1 LFHNDKSCDQMVEM
15 TDTLKDK
22 ESGKPEKPDLQTL
35 SFIDRQEFEN
45 WLEQNNTVTSG
56 IWIRIF
62 KKDSGQISMN
72 YNEALN
78 VALCYGWIDGQVKKY
93 DENSYIQKFTPRR
106 SKSMWSKRNIDLF
119 NKLEEEGKVKPS
131 GRKEAEKAKTDGR
144 WERAYDSPGNMV
156 VPDDFIQKI
165 SKNKKAFAFFESL
178 NKTNKYT
185 IGWRLQTAKTEITR
199 QKRMEEILR
208 MMEQEHKFH

>member
-1 LFHNDKSCDQMVEM
+1 MVEM
-15 TDTLKDK
+15 TDNLKDK
-22 ESGKPEKPDLQTL
+22 ESGKPEKPVLQIL
-35 SFIDRQEFEN
+35 SFIVQQEFEN
-45 WLEQNNTVTSG
+45 WLEQNNTLTSG

-62 KKDSGQISMN
+62 KKDSGQLTIS

-119 NKLEEEGKVKPS
+119 IRLEEEGKVKPS
-131 GRKEAEKAKTDGR
+131 GRIEAEKAKTDGR
-144 WERAYDSPGNMV
+144 WAKAYDSPGNMV

-185 IGWRLQTAKTEITR
+185 IGWRLQTAKNELTR
-199 QKRMEEILR
+199 EKRMEEILR
-208 MMEQEHKFH
+208 MMEQELKFH

>member
-1 LFHNDKSCDQMVEM
+1 MVEM

-62 KKDSGQISMN
+62 KKDSGMLTIS

-78 VALCYGWIDGQVKKY
+78 VALCYGWIDGQVKKH

>member
-1 LFHNDKSCDQMVEM
+1 M
-15 TDTLKDK
+15 TDAIKNE
-22 ESGKPEKPDLQTL
+22 ESGIPEKTDLQTL
-35 SFIDRQEFEN
+35 SFVTQQEFEN
-45 WLEQNNTVTSG
+45 WLEQYNTLTSG
-56 IWIRIF
+56 IWVRFF
-62 KKDSGQISMN
+62 KKESKQPTIS
-72 YNEALN
+72 YNQALD

-119 NKLEEEGKVKPS
+119 IRLEEEGKVKPS

-144 WERAYDSPGNMV
+144 WAKAYDSPGNMV

-185 IGWRLQTAKTEITR
+185 IGWRLQTAKNELTR
-199 QKRMEEILR
+199 EKRMEEILR
-208 MMEQEHKFH
+208 MMEQELKFH